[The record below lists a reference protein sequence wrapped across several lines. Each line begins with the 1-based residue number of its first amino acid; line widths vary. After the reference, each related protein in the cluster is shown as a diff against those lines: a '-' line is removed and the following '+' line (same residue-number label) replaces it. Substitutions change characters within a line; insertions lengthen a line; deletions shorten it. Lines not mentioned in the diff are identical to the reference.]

1 MTVLFDEARAEL
13 EYDREQLKRLLSVFN
28 GLLKPIEQAYHKYD
42 LCGRSWD
49 AVALDIGDIER
60 CIERLEKKL

>member
-1 MTVLFDEARAEL
+1 MTILFDEARAEL
-13 EYDREQLKRLLSVFN
+13 EYDIEQLKRLLSVFN
-28 GLLKPIEQAYHKYD
+28 GLLRPIEEAHRNYD

-49 AVALDIGDIER
+49 AIALDIGDIER